1 MLETIREYA
10 AERLEASGE
19 GDERSAGTRST
30 SSVWQKRRGRRP

>member
-19 GDERSAGTRST
+19 AGAMRERHADFFLA
-30 SSVWQKRRGRRP
+30 WPRRPSRS